1 MIITPGQM
9 LPPFMALERLMVFG
23 VTLIFTFLSVY
34 LLGKT
39 KMRSYIS

>member
-1 MIITPGQM
+1 MIIPPGQI
-9 LPPFMALERLMVFG
+9 LPPFMVWERLMVFG
-23 VTLIFTFLSVY
+23 ATLIFTFLSVY